1 MRFGNKRR
9 EKIYTNSEKS
19 DGSIEVLETKVLE
32 EETDQK
38 RMEEK
43 KRKID

>member
-1 MRFGNKRR
+1 MRFGKKRR
-9 EKIYTNSEKS
+9 EKIYTNSGKS